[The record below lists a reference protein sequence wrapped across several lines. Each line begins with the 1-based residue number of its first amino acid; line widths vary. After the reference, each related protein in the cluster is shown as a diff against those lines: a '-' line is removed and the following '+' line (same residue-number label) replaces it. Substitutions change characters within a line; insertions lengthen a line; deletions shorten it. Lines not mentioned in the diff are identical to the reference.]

1 MKIKYHCNRFCSG
14 LQRRLKPFSAGFTLV
29 EVLIAGCILLM
40 VMVGISRISVQSI
53 TSGRNRMERDR
64 IEAAIHNNI
73 QLIQQ
78 ADAKLTLESMPGHER
93 RDACLDPAQ
102 YLKDKLDAQSGSI
115 SVPKPVVKGIDGT
128 NPITRTIEI
137 GKYPGITVVTYSFL
151 APEYS
156 IGHERRVVELNPN
169 FQNRCI
175 LE

>member
-1 MKIKYHCNRFCSG
+1 MKKKYAGNKFCSV
-14 LQRRLKPFSAGFTLV
+14 LKRRFKSFSAGFTLV
-29 EVLIAGCILLM
+29 EVLIAGSVLLM

-115 SVPKPVVKGIDGT
+115 SVPKPAVKGIDGE
-128 NPITRTIEI
+128 NPIERTIEI

-151 APEYS
+151 APEHS
-156 IGHERRVVELNPN
+156 IGHERRVLELNPN

>member
-1 MKIKYHCNRFCSG
+1 MRIYHRHNARFDG
-14 LQRRLKPFSAGFTLV
+14 RIRQRRPLNPGFTLV
-29 EVLIAGCILLM
+29 EVLVAGTILLM
-40 VMVGISRISVQSI
+40 VMVGVARVSVQSI

-78 ADAKLTLESMPGHER
+78 VDAKLTLESMPSHER
-93 RDACLDPAQ
+93 RDACLKPAQ
-102 YLKDKLDAQSGSI
+102 YLKEKLDTPSGI
-115 SVPKPVVKGIDGT
+115 ASVPQPVVSGIDGK
-128 NPITRTIEI
+128 NPITRTITI
-137 GKYPGITVVTYSFL
+137 GTSPGITVVTYSFL

-156 IGHERRVVELNPN
+156 ISQEQRIVELNPN

>member
-1 MKIKYHCNRFCSG
+1 MKKIYQDNKFCSG
-14 LQRRLKPFSAGFTLV
+14 LKRRLKSFSAGFTLV
-29 EVLIAGCILLM
+29 EVLIAGSVLLM

-115 SVPKPVVKGIDGT
+115 SVPKPVVKGIDGE
-128 NPITRTIEI
+128 NPIERTIEI

-151 APEYS
+151 APEHS
-156 IGHERRVVELNPN
+156 IGHERRVLELNPN

>member
-1 MKIKYHCNRFCSG
+1 M
-14 LQRRLKPFSAGFTLV
+14 QRNPHQTRNDNGFTLV
-29 EVLIAGCILLM
+29 EVMIAGSILLM
-40 VMVGISRISVQSI
+40 VMVGVSRVSVQSI

-78 ADAKLTLESMPGHER
+78 ADAKLTLESMPNQER
-93 RDACLDPAQ
+93 RDACLNPAQ
-102 YLKDKLDAQSGSI
+102 YLKEKLDTTGGIA
-115 SVPKPVVKGIDGT
+115 SVPKPIVKGIDGR
-128 NPITRTIEI
+128 NPITRTIDI
-137 GKYPGITVVTYSFL
+137 GKSPGITVVTYSFL

-156 IGHERRVVELNPN
+156 IGKEHRIVELNPN

>member
-1 MKIKYHCNRFCSG
+1 
-14 LQRRLKPFSAGFTLV
+14 
-29 EVLIAGCILLM
+29 
-40 VMVGISRISVQSI
+40 
-53 TSGRNRMERDR
+53 MERDR

-115 SVPKPVVKGIDGT
+115 SVPKPVVKGIDGA
-128 NPITRTIEI
+128 NPIERTIEI

-151 APEYS
+151 APEHS
-156 IGHERRVVELNPN
+156 IGHERRVLELNPN

>member
-1 MKIKYHCNRFCSG
+1 MRIHQRHNTRFPEHIG
-14 LQRRLKPFSAGFTLV
+14 QRKPITSGFTLV
-29 EVLIAGCILLM
+29 EVLVAGTILLM
-40 VMVGISRISVQSI
+40 VMVGVSRVSVQSI

-78 ADAKLTLESMPGHER
+78 ADSKLTLESMPVNER
-93 RDACLDPAQ
+93 RKACINPAQ
-102 YLKDKLDAQSGSI
+102 YLKDKLDQASGAS
-115 SVPKPVVKGIDGT
+115 SVPKPKVTGIDGN

-137 GKYPGITVVTYSFL
+137 GKRPGITVVTYSFL
-151 APEYS
+151 APEHS
-156 IGHERRVVELNPN
+156 IGQEQRIVELNPN

>member
-1 MKIKYHCNRFCSG
+1 MKKKYQDNKFCSG
-14 LQRRLKPFSAGFTLV
+14 LKRRLKSFSAGFTLV
-29 EVLIAGCILLM
+29 EVLIAGSVLLM

-115 SVPKPVVKGIDGT
+115 SVPKPVVKGIDGA
-128 NPITRTIEI
+128 NPIERTIEI

-151 APEYS
+151 APEHS
-156 IGHERRVVELNPN
+156 IGHERRVLELNPN

>member
-1 MKIKYHCNRFCSG
+1 MRINHRYNTRFPG
-14 LQRRLKPFSAGFTLV
+14 QIGQRRPINRGFTLV
-29 EVLIAGCILLM
+29 EVLVAGTILLM
-40 VMVGISRISVQSI
+40 VMVGVSRVSVQSI

-78 ADAKLTLESMPGHER
+78 ADAKLTLESMPSHER
-93 RDACLDPAQ
+93 RDACLNPAQ
-102 YLKDKLDAQSGSI
+102 YLKTKLDTPSGI
-115 SVPKPVVKGIDGT
+115 ASVPKPVVSGIDGT
-128 NPITRTIEI
+128 NPITRTIAI
-137 GKYPGITVVTYSFL
+137 GTSPGITVVTYSFL

-156 IGHERRVVELNPN
+156 IGQEQRIVELNPN

>member
-1 MKIKYHCNRFCSG
+1 MQKNPHQTSNDN
-14 LQRRLKPFSAGFTLV
+14 GFTLV
-29 EVLIAGCILLM
+29 EVMIAGSILLM
-40 VMVGISRISVQSI
+40 VMVGVSRVSVQSI

-78 ADAKLTLESMPGHER
+78 ADAKLTLESMPSQER
-93 RDACLDPAQ
+93 RDACLNPAQ
-102 YLKDKLDAQSGSI
+102 YLKDKLDTPGGIA
-115 SVPKPVVKGIDGT
+115 SVPKPLVKGVDGG

-137 GKYPGITVVTYSFL
+137 GKSPGITVVTYSFL

-156 IGHERRVVELNPN
+156 IGQEQRIVELNPN